1 MKSIFII
8 LFLIF
13 SACDENPVDSS
24 GNLPSNP
31 ISFSLQDLNTSSGTY
46 NDFIGPD
53 TWDGEI
59 RLFYFSDDETWD
71 ICVSRFDS
79 LNSLYIY
86 YHQQTSTDIYVI
98 GIGRDDSTPVSEITA
113 SNNRPWVKENSEYNV
128 WSTWNAS
135 NRDLYIMDRDGEIID
150 KINLTSS
157 FPQNQIKSVIDGL

>member
-1 MKSIFII
+1 MKRIFII

-24 GNLPSNP
+24 ENLPSNP

-46 NDFIGPD
+46 NLFIGPD

-79 LNSLYIY
+79 LNNLYMY
-86 YHQQTSTDIYVI
+86 YQQTNTHIYVI
-98 GIGRDDSTPVSEITA
+98 GIGEDNSTPVSEMTA
-113 SNNRPWVKENSEYNV
+113 SNNRPWVKDNSEYNV
-128 WSTWNAS
+128 WSNWGAT
-135 NRDLYIMDRDGEIID
+135 NRDLFIMNPEGEIIEIID
-150 KINLTSS
+150 LTSG
-157 FPQNQIKSVIDGL
+157 FNQNLIEEIIDNI

>member
-1 MKSIFII
+1 M
-8 LFLIF
+8 
-13 SACDENPVDSS
+13 
-24 GNLPSNP
+24 
-31 ISFSLQDLNTSSGTY
+31 
-46 NDFIGPD
+46 
-53 TWDGEI
+53 
-59 RLFYFSDDETWD
+59 
-71 ICVSRFDS
+71 SRFDS

-135 NRDLYIMDRDGEIID
+135 NRDLYIMDRDGEIVD

-157 FPQNQIKSVIDGL
+157 FPENQIKSVIDGL